1 MKKYMEPEM
10 EIVEIS
16 RNDVIVTSPGEVKAT
31 NTSGGGMPG
40 MPGGGHGGT
49 GDADADCCGN

>member
-16 RNDVIVTSPGEVKAT
+16 RNDVIVTSPDYTHAT
-31 NTSGGGMPG
+31 NYSGVGPG
-40 MPGGGHGGT
+40 LPCT
-49 GDADADCCGN
+49 GKSSGDVGAECCN

>member
-16 RNDVIVTSPGEVKAT
+16 RNDVIVTSPQYS
-31 NTSGGGMPG
+31 NYSGGGTGIGVP
-40 MPGGGHGGT
+40 GHGGGT
-49 GDADADCCGN
+49 DAGAECCP